1 MAPEE
6 KKLKF
11 LYIDRDILT
20 NGIISTI
27 DSIMTNDN
35 KAEIEALSRLITD
48 LKVICEKIGKF
59 EQLTIKG

>member
-6 KKLKF
+6 RKLKF

-20 NGIISTI
+20 NGIIATM
-27 DSIMTNDN
+27 DSIKTNDN
-35 KAEIEALSRLITD
+35 KAEIEALSRLVTD
-48 LKVICEKIGKF
+48 LKVVCEKIGKL